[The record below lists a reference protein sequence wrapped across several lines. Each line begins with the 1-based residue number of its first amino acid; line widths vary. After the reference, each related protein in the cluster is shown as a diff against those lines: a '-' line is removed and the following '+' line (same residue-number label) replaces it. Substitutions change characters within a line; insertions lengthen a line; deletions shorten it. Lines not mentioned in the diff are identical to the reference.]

1 MRTRQN
7 QKKKKSNKQTIAN
20 ANQRLCENVSRIAL
34 GRVSILNVFSLEQPT
49 TNTKRTNNRKQKQ
62 T

>member
-7 QKKKKSNKQTIAN
+7 QKKKKVTSKQLQMRTSD
-20 ANQRLCENVSRIAL
+20 CENVSRIAL